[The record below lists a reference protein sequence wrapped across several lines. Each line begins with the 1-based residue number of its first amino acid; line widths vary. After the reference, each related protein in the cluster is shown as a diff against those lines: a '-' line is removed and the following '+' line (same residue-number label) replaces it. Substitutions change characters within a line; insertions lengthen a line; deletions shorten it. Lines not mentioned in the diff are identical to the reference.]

1 MESDSLHEH
10 DKSWKAFF
18 ITTLFIL
25 CTANVYAQSSDTIFS
40 RYFRYAQNFADA
52 YPREKVSLHLDNA
65 SYYLGDT
72 IWFKAYVVTAEQ
84 NLPTTISKPLYVELL
99 DQLGNVVER
108 QIIQLTDGEGTGQ
121 IILNNT
127 FFTGY
132 YEMRAYTKWMLA
144 FDNPSCFSRV
154 LPVYRK
160 RLSDEETPRSIA
172 TYRMDASMKQRPK
185 DKEKKFTVRFFP
197 EGGQLVKGISSIVAF
212 EATSRDKGAADV
224 EGTVVLPSGE
234 ELAHIRSL
242 HDGMGYFEYKPEE
255 KAGVAKIDYEGST
268 YQFDLPEALPQGY
281 VLRIDNR
288 REMLDITVARS
299 SQAMKDTLAV
309 FVSSQGRPYKCMT
322 LDFEDELNCQFRIST
337 KELPP
342 GVQQI
347 SLVNLKGETLCER
360 FCYVMPRSSM
370 LLACKTD
377 HALYRPFEPVT
388 CRIKVRDHLNRP
400 VQANLSVSIRNGV
413 ESDFREYDHSIY
425 TDLLLVSDL
434 KGYIHQPGFYFEN
447 QSAERFKMLDVLLL
461 VRGWR
466 KYDLSRLI
474 GKRPF
479 LPRYLPETSLTL
491 YGQVESYFGKALRN
505 VGVSILARRDSVS
518 IAGMTKTD
526 SLGYFSAPVDGFSGS
541 MDALIQTRNEG
552 KKWNKQAVVKLFRN
566 FEPSL
571 RKLDYYELNPEWKE
585 TGDLKQLLD
594 TLDIAY
600 KDSVF
605 GPDHH
610 LLDEVV
616 VNAKRLNLLLKQTE
630 RFEKEILGY
639 YNITQVVDKMR
650 DKGEAVYNLPM
661 LLKELNPNF
670 RLSDSLSLHYN
681 NSRVLFIVNG
691 GVLSYGKTD
700 YVLDKDVDAIK
711 SIMLYY
717 DQAGGESVFVMN
729 KQSNSFSPSEK
740 EAIGVVFWCN
750 DGNNPNI
757 KETAYAVSLEDLE
770 ENPLIDTDEDIA
782 NVSEDENSFD
792 GAANTAAIMNFAIKD
807 SLAYPAAQKAI
818 EYAPKG
824 VTGWF
829 IGSIAQNKAISNNLE
844 KVYSSFSIIGGT
856 HFDGWYWSST
866 EDGAGKDTPKVFALI
881 SSLTKGRATSTSKR
895 NSFKIRPIIA
905 IR

>member
-40 RYFRYAQNFADA
+40 RYFRYAQNFADS

-255 KAGVAKIDYEGST
+255 KAGMAKIDYEGST

-729 KQSNSFSPSEK
+729 KQSNRVTKFTANNFWSGRWQDGDLSELPLQDAIGADSGPDALWGEKDRKTMKKGPLQKSSVVVCSITTIDDWDPNKTYKARRGIRHTYIQGYNEPLEFYSPAYPDGAPLYTEDSRRTLYWNPNVKTNEKGEAVIQCYNSDNSAPLIINVETLYKGSPSSL
-740 EAIGVVFWCN
+740 
-750 DGNNPNI
+750 NI
-757 KETAYAVSLEDLE
+757 YS
-770 ENPLIDTDEDIA
+770 ID
-782 NVSEDENSFD
+782 
-792 GAANTAAIMNFAIKD
+792 
-807 SLAYPAAQKAI
+807 Y
-818 EYAPKG
+818 
-824 VTGWF
+824 
-829 IGSIAQNKAISNNLE
+829 
-844 KVYSSFSIIGGT
+844 
-856 HFDGWYWSST
+856 
-866 EDGAGKDTPKVFALI
+866 
-881 SSLTKGRATSTSKR
+881 
-895 NSFKIRPIIA
+895 
-905 IR
+905 

>member
-40 RYFRYAQNFADA
+40 RYFRYAQNFADS

-242 HDGMGYFEYKPEE
+242 HDGMGYFEYKPEQ

-729 KQSNSFSPSEK
+729 KQSNRVTKFTANNFWSGRWQDGDLSDLSLQDAIGADSGPDALWGEKDRKTMKKGPLQKSSVVVCSITTIDDWDPNKTYKARRGIRHTYIQGYNEPLEFYSPAYPNGAPLYTEDSRRTLYWNPNVKTNEKGEAVIRCYNSDNSAPLIINVETLYKGSPSSL
-740 EAIGVVFWCN
+740 
-750 DGNNPNI
+750 NI
-757 KETAYAVSLEDLE
+757 YS
-770 ENPLIDTDEDIA
+770 ID
-782 NVSEDENSFD
+782 
-792 GAANTAAIMNFAIKD
+792 
-807 SLAYPAAQKAI
+807 Y
-818 EYAPKG
+818 
-824 VTGWF
+824 
-829 IGSIAQNKAISNNLE
+829 
-844 KVYSSFSIIGGT
+844 
-856 HFDGWYWSST
+856 
-866 EDGAGKDTPKVFALI
+866 
-881 SSLTKGRATSTSKR
+881 
-895 NSFKIRPIIA
+895 
-905 IR
+905 

>member
-40 RYFRYAQNFADA
+40 RYFRYAQNFADS

-160 RLSDEETPRSIA
+160 RLSDKETPRSIA

-610 LLDEVV
+610 LQDEVV

-729 KQSNSFSPSEK
+729 KQSNRVTKFTANNFWSGRWQDGDLSDLPLQDAIGADSGPDALWGEKDRKTMKKSPLQKSSVVVCSITTIDDWDPNKTYKARRGIRHTYIQGYNEPLEFYSPAYPDGAPLYTEDSRRTLYWNPNVKTNKKGEVVIQCYNSDNSAPLIINVETLYKGSPSSL
-740 EAIGVVFWCN
+740 
-750 DGNNPNI
+750 NI
-757 KETAYAVSLEDLE
+757 YS
-770 ENPLIDTDEDIA
+770 ID
-782 NVSEDENSFD
+782 
-792 GAANTAAIMNFAIKD
+792 
-807 SLAYPAAQKAI
+807 Y
-818 EYAPKG
+818 
-824 VTGWF
+824 
-829 IGSIAQNKAISNNLE
+829 
-844 KVYSSFSIIGGT
+844 
-856 HFDGWYWSST
+856 
-866 EDGAGKDTPKVFALI
+866 
-881 SSLTKGRATSTSKR
+881 
-895 NSFKIRPIIA
+895 
-905 IR
+905 

>member
-40 RYFRYAQNFADA
+40 RYFRYAQNFADS

-729 KQSNSFSPSEK
+729 KQSNRVTKFTANNFWSGRWQDGDLSDLPLQDAIGADSGPDALWGEKDRKTMKKSPLQKSSVVVCSITTIDDWDPNKTYKARRGIRHTYIQGYNEPLEFYSPAYPNGAPLYTEDSRRTLYWNPNVKTNEKGEAVIRCYNSDNSAPLIINVETLYKGSPSSL
-740 EAIGVVFWCN
+740 
-750 DGNNPNI
+750 NI
-757 KETAYAVSLEDLE
+757 YS
-770 ENPLIDTDEDIA
+770 ID
-782 NVSEDENSFD
+782 
-792 GAANTAAIMNFAIKD
+792 
-807 SLAYPAAQKAI
+807 Y
-818 EYAPKG
+818 
-824 VTGWF
+824 
-829 IGSIAQNKAISNNLE
+829 
-844 KVYSSFSIIGGT
+844 
-856 HFDGWYWSST
+856 
-866 EDGAGKDTPKVFALI
+866 
-881 SSLTKGRATSTSKR
+881 
-895 NSFKIRPIIA
+895 
-905 IR
+905 

>member
-25 CTANVYAQSSDTIFS
+25 CTVNAYAQSSDTIFS
-40 RYFRYAQNFADA
+40 RYFRYAQNFADS

-299 SQAMKDTLAV
+299 SQAMKDTLDV

-585 TGDLKQLLD
+585 AGDLKQLLD

-729 KQSNSFSPSEK
+729 KQSNRVTKFTANNFWSGRWQDGDLSDLSLQDAIGADSGPDALWGEKDRKTMKKGPLQKSSVVVCSITTIDDWDPNKTYKARRGIRHTYIQGYNEPLEFYSPAYPNGAPLYTEDSRRTLYWNPNVKTNEKGEAVIRCYNSDNSAPLIINVETLYKGSPSSL
-740 EAIGVVFWCN
+740 
-750 DGNNPNI
+750 NI
-757 KETAYAVSLEDLE
+757 YS
-770 ENPLIDTDEDIA
+770 ID
-782 NVSEDENSFD
+782 
-792 GAANTAAIMNFAIKD
+792 
-807 SLAYPAAQKAI
+807 Y
-818 EYAPKG
+818 
-824 VTGWF
+824 
-829 IGSIAQNKAISNNLE
+829 
-844 KVYSSFSIIGGT
+844 
-856 HFDGWYWSST
+856 
-866 EDGAGKDTPKVFALI
+866 
-881 SSLTKGRATSTSKR
+881 
-895 NSFKIRPIIA
+895 
-905 IR
+905 

>member
-40 RYFRYAQNFADA
+40 RYFRYAQNFADS

-729 KQSNSFSPSEK
+729 KQSNRVTKFTANNFWSGRWQDGDLSDLPLQDAIGADSGPDALWGEKDRKTMKKGPLQKSSVVVCSITTIDDWDPNKTYKARRGIRHTYIQGYNEPLEFYSPAYPDGAPLYTEDSRRTLYWNPNVKTNEKGEAVIQCYNSDNSAPLIINVETLYKGSPSSL
-740 EAIGVVFWCN
+740 
-750 DGNNPNI
+750 NI
-757 KETAYAVSLEDLE
+757 YS
-770 ENPLIDTDEDIA
+770 ID
-782 NVSEDENSFD
+782 
-792 GAANTAAIMNFAIKD
+792 
-807 SLAYPAAQKAI
+807 Y
-818 EYAPKG
+818 
-824 VTGWF
+824 
-829 IGSIAQNKAISNNLE
+829 
-844 KVYSSFSIIGGT
+844 
-856 HFDGWYWSST
+856 
-866 EDGAGKDTPKVFALI
+866 
-881 SSLTKGRATSTSKR
+881 
-895 NSFKIRPIIA
+895 
-905 IR
+905 

>member
-1 MESDSLHEH
+1 MESDSLHEY

-25 CTANVYAQSSDTIFS
+25 CTVNAYAQSSDTIFS

-99 DQLGNVVER
+99 DQLGNAVER

-160 RLSDEETPRSIA
+160 RLSDKETPRSIA

-224 EGTVVLPSGE
+224 EGTVVSPSGE
-234 ELAHIRSL
+234 ELAHICSL
-242 HDGMGYFEYKPEE
+242 HDGMGYFEYKPEG

-322 LDFEDELNCQFRIST
+322 LDFEDELSCQFRIST

-585 TGDLKQLLD
+585 AGDLKQLLD

-691 GVLSYGKTD
+691 GILSYGKTD

-717 DQAGGESVFVMN
+717 DQAEGESVFVMN
-729 KQSNSFSPSEK
+729 KQSNRVTKFTANNFWSGRWQDGDLSGLPLQDAIGADSGPDALWGEKDRKTMKKSPLQKSSVVVCSITTIDDWDPNKTYKARRGIRHTYIQGYKEPLEFYSPAYPDGAPLYTEDSRRTLYWNPNVKTNKKGEVVIQCYNSDNSAPLIINVETLYKGSPSSL
-740 EAIGVVFWCN
+740 
-750 DGNNPNI
+750 NI
-757 KETAYAVSLEDLE
+757 YS
-770 ENPLIDTDEDIA
+770 ID
-782 NVSEDENSFD
+782 
-792 GAANTAAIMNFAIKD
+792 
-807 SLAYPAAQKAI
+807 Y
-818 EYAPKG
+818 
-824 VTGWF
+824 
-829 IGSIAQNKAISNNLE
+829 
-844 KVYSSFSIIGGT
+844 
-856 HFDGWYWSST
+856 
-866 EDGAGKDTPKVFALI
+866 
-881 SSLTKGRATSTSKR
+881 
-895 NSFKIRPIIA
+895 
-905 IR
+905 

>member
-40 RYFRYAQNFADA
+40 RYFRYAQNFADS

-729 KQSNSFSPSEK
+729 KQSNRVTKFTANNFWSGRWQDGDLSDLSLQDAIGADSGPDALWGEKDRKTMKKSPLQKSSVVVCSITTIDDWDPNKTYKARRGIRHTYIQGYNEPLEFYSPAYPDGAPLYTEDSRRTLYWNPNVKTNKKGEVVIQCYNSDNSAPLIINVETLYKGSPSSL
-740 EAIGVVFWCN
+740 
-750 DGNNPNI
+750 NI
-757 KETAYAVSLEDLE
+757 YS
-770 ENPLIDTDEDIA
+770 ID
-782 NVSEDENSFD
+782 
-792 GAANTAAIMNFAIKD
+792 
-807 SLAYPAAQKAI
+807 Y
-818 EYAPKG
+818 
-824 VTGWF
+824 
-829 IGSIAQNKAISNNLE
+829 
-844 KVYSSFSIIGGT
+844 
-856 HFDGWYWSST
+856 
-866 EDGAGKDTPKVFALI
+866 
-881 SSLTKGRATSTSKR
+881 
-895 NSFKIRPIIA
+895 
-905 IR
+905 

>member
-585 TGDLKQLLD
+585 AGDLKQLLD

-729 KQSNSFSPSEK
+729 KQSNRVTKFTANNFWSGRWQDGDLSDLSLQDAIGADSGPDALWGEKDGKTMKKGPLQKSSVVVCSITTIDDWDPNKTYKARRGIRHTYIQGYNEPLEFYSPAYPNGAPLYTEDSRRTLYWNPNVKTNEKGEAVIRCYNSDNSAPLIINVETLYKGSPSSL
-740 EAIGVVFWCN
+740 
-750 DGNNPNI
+750 NI
-757 KETAYAVSLEDLE
+757 YS
-770 ENPLIDTDEDIA
+770 ID
-782 NVSEDENSFD
+782 
-792 GAANTAAIMNFAIKD
+792 
-807 SLAYPAAQKAI
+807 Y
-818 EYAPKG
+818 
-824 VTGWF
+824 
-829 IGSIAQNKAISNNLE
+829 
-844 KVYSSFSIIGGT
+844 
-856 HFDGWYWSST
+856 
-866 EDGAGKDTPKVFALI
+866 
-881 SSLTKGRATSTSKR
+881 
-895 NSFKIRPIIA
+895 
-905 IR
+905 

>member
-585 TGDLKQLLD
+585 AGDLKQLLD

-729 KQSNSFSPSEK
+729 KQSNRVTKFTANNFWSGRWQDGDLSDLSLQDAIGADSGPDALWGEKDRKTMKKGPLQKSSVVVCSITTIDDWDPNKTYKARRGIRHTYIQGYNEPLEFYSPAYPDGAPLYTEDSRRTLYWTPNVKTNKKGEVVIQCYNSDNSAPLIINVETLYKGSPSSL
-740 EAIGVVFWCN
+740 
-750 DGNNPNI
+750 NI
-757 KETAYAVSLEDLE
+757 YS
-770 ENPLIDTDEDIA
+770 ID
-782 NVSEDENSFD
+782 
-792 GAANTAAIMNFAIKD
+792 
-807 SLAYPAAQKAI
+807 Y
-818 EYAPKG
+818 
-824 VTGWF
+824 
-829 IGSIAQNKAISNNLE
+829 
-844 KVYSSFSIIGGT
+844 
-856 HFDGWYWSST
+856 
-866 EDGAGKDTPKVFALI
+866 
-881 SSLTKGRATSTSKR
+881 
-895 NSFKIRPIIA
+895 
-905 IR
+905 

>member
-40 RYFRYAQNFADA
+40 RYFRYAQNFADS

-526 SLGYFSAPVDGFSGS
+526 SLGDFSAPVDGFSGS

-729 KQSNSFSPSEK
+729 KQSNRVTKFTANNFWSGRWQDGDLSDLPLQD
-740 EAIGVVFWCN
+740 AIGADSGPDALWGEKDRKTMKKGPLQKSSVVVCSITTIDDW
-750 DGNNPNI
+750 DPNKTYKARRGI
-757 KETAYAVSLEDLE
+757 RHTYIQGYNEPLE
-770 ENPLIDTDEDIA
+770 
-782 NVSEDENSFD
+782 FY
-792 GAANTAAIMNFAIKD
+792 
-807 SLAYPAAQKAI
+807 SLAYPDG
-818 EYAPKG
+818 AP
-824 VTGWF
+824 
-829 IGSIAQNKAISNNLE
+829 L
-844 KVYSSFSIIGGT
+844 Y
-856 HFDGWYWSST
+856 T
-866 EDGAGKDTPKVFALI
+866 EDSRRTLYWNPNVKTNEKGEAVIRCYNSDNSAPLI
-881 SSLTKGRATSTSKR
+881 INVETLYKGSPSLLNIYS
-895 NSFKIRPIIA
+895 IDY
-905 IR
+905 

>member
-25 CTANVYAQSSDTIFS
+25 CTVNAYAQSSDTIFS
-40 RYFRYAQNFADA
+40 RYFRYAQNFADS

-729 KQSNSFSPSEK
+729 KQSNRVTKFTANNFWSGRWQDGDLSDLSLQDAIGADSGPDALWGEKDRKTMKKGPLQKSSVVVCSITTIDDWDPNKTYKARRGIRHTYIQGYNEPLEFYSPAYPNGAPLYTEDSRRTLYWNPNVKTNEKGEAVIRCYSSDNSAPLIINVETLYKGSPSSL
-740 EAIGVVFWCN
+740 
-750 DGNNPNI
+750 NI
-757 KETAYAVSLEDLE
+757 YS
-770 ENPLIDTDEDIA
+770 ID
-782 NVSEDENSFD
+782 
-792 GAANTAAIMNFAIKD
+792 
-807 SLAYPAAQKAI
+807 Y
-818 EYAPKG
+818 
-824 VTGWF
+824 
-829 IGSIAQNKAISNNLE
+829 
-844 KVYSSFSIIGGT
+844 
-856 HFDGWYWSST
+856 
-866 EDGAGKDTPKVFALI
+866 
-881 SSLTKGRATSTSKR
+881 
-895 NSFKIRPIIA
+895 
-905 IR
+905 

>member
-25 CTANVYAQSSDTIFS
+25 CTVNAYAQSSDTIFS

-160 RLSDEETPRSIA
+160 RLSDEETPSSVF

-322 LDFEDELNCQFRIST
+322 LDFEDELSCQFRIST

-729 KQSNSFSPSEK
+729 KQSNRVTKFTANNFWSGRWQDGDLSDLSLQDAIGADSGPDALWGEKDRKTMKKGPLQKSSVVVCSITTIDDWDPNKTYKARRGIRHTYIQGYNEPLEFYSPAYPDGAPLYTEDSRRTLYWNPNVKTNKKGEVVIQCYNSDNSAPLIINVETLYKGSPSSL
-740 EAIGVVFWCN
+740 
-750 DGNNPNI
+750 NI
-757 KETAYAVSLEDLE
+757 YS
-770 ENPLIDTDEDIA
+770 ID
-782 NVSEDENSFD
+782 
-792 GAANTAAIMNFAIKD
+792 
-807 SLAYPAAQKAI
+807 Y
-818 EYAPKG
+818 
-824 VTGWF
+824 
-829 IGSIAQNKAISNNLE
+829 
-844 KVYSSFSIIGGT
+844 
-856 HFDGWYWSST
+856 
-866 EDGAGKDTPKVFALI
+866 
-881 SSLTKGRATSTSKR
+881 
-895 NSFKIRPIIA
+895 
-905 IR
+905 

>member
-40 RYFRYAQNFADA
+40 RYFRYAQNFADS

-729 KQSNSFSPSEK
+729 KQSNRVTKFTANNFWSGRWQDGDLSDLSLQDAIGADSGPDALWGEKDRKTMKKGPLQKSSVVVCSITTIDDWDPNKTYKARRGIRHTYIQGYNEPLEFYSPAYPNGAPLYTEDSRRTLYWNPNVKTNEKGEAVIQCYNSDNSAPLIINVETLYKGSPSSL
-740 EAIGVVFWCN
+740 
-750 DGNNPNI
+750 NI
-757 KETAYAVSLEDLE
+757 YS
-770 ENPLIDTDEDIA
+770 ID
-782 NVSEDENSFD
+782 
-792 GAANTAAIMNFAIKD
+792 
-807 SLAYPAAQKAI
+807 Y
-818 EYAPKG
+818 
-824 VTGWF
+824 
-829 IGSIAQNKAISNNLE
+829 
-844 KVYSSFSIIGGT
+844 
-856 HFDGWYWSST
+856 
-866 EDGAGKDTPKVFALI
+866 
-881 SSLTKGRATSTSKR
+881 
-895 NSFKIRPIIA
+895 
-905 IR
+905 

>member
-1 MESDSLHEH
+1 MESDSLHEY

-25 CTANVYAQSSDTIFS
+25 CTVNAYAQSSDTIFS
-40 RYFRYAQNFADA
+40 RYFRYAQNFADS

-185 DKEKKFTVRFFP
+185 DKEKKFTIRFFP

-234 ELAHIRSL
+234 ELAHIRSF

-729 KQSNSFSPSEK
+729 KQSNRVTKFTANNFWSGRWQDGDLSELPLQDAIGADSGPDALWGEKDRKTMKKGPLQKSSVVVCSITTIDDWDPNKTYKARRGIRHTYIQGYNEPLEFYSPAYPDGAPLYTEDSRRTLYWNPNVKTNEKGEAVIRCYNSDNSAPLIINVETLYKGSPSSL
-740 EAIGVVFWCN
+740 
-750 DGNNPNI
+750 NI
-757 KETAYAVSLEDLE
+757 YS
-770 ENPLIDTDEDIA
+770 ID
-782 NVSEDENSFD
+782 
-792 GAANTAAIMNFAIKD
+792 
-807 SLAYPAAQKAI
+807 Y
-818 EYAPKG
+818 
-824 VTGWF
+824 
-829 IGSIAQNKAISNNLE
+829 
-844 KVYSSFSIIGGT
+844 
-856 HFDGWYWSST
+856 
-866 EDGAGKDTPKVFALI
+866 
-881 SSLTKGRATSTSKR
+881 
-895 NSFKIRPIIA
+895 
-905 IR
+905 

>member
-25 CTANVYAQSSDTIFS
+25 CTVNAYAQSSDTIFS
-40 RYFRYAQNFADA
+40 RYFRYAQNFADS

-121 IILNNT
+121 IILNNI

-585 TGDLKQLLD
+585 AGDLKQLLD

-729 KQSNSFSPSEK
+729 KQSNRVTKFTANNFWSGRWQDGDLSDLSLQDAIGADSGPDALWGEKDRKTMKKGPLQKSSVVVCSITTIDDWDPNKTYKARRGIRHTYIQGYNEPLEFYSPAYPDGAPLYTEDSRRTLYWNPNVKTNEKGEAVIRCYNSDNSAPLIINVETLYKGSPSSL
-740 EAIGVVFWCN
+740 
-750 DGNNPNI
+750 NI
-757 KETAYAVSLEDLE
+757 YS
-770 ENPLIDTDEDIA
+770 ID
-782 NVSEDENSFD
+782 
-792 GAANTAAIMNFAIKD
+792 
-807 SLAYPAAQKAI
+807 Y
-818 EYAPKG
+818 
-824 VTGWF
+824 
-829 IGSIAQNKAISNNLE
+829 
-844 KVYSSFSIIGGT
+844 
-856 HFDGWYWSST
+856 
-866 EDGAGKDTPKVFALI
+866 
-881 SSLTKGRATSTSKR
+881 
-895 NSFKIRPIIA
+895 
-905 IR
+905 

>member
-1 MESDSLHEH
+1 MESDSLHEY

-25 CTANVYAQSSDTIFS
+25 CTVNAYAQSSDTIFS

-729 KQSNSFSPSEK
+729 KQSNRVTKFTANNFWSGRWQDGDLSDLSLQDAIGADSGPDALWGEKDRKTMKKGPLQKSSVVVCSITTIDDWDPNKTYKARRGIRHTYIQGYNEPLEFYSPAYPDGAPLYTEDSRRTLYWNPNVKTNKKGEVVIQCYNSDNSAPLIINVETLYKGSPSSL
-740 EAIGVVFWCN
+740 
-750 DGNNPNI
+750 NI
-757 KETAYAVSLEDLE
+757 YS
-770 ENPLIDTDEDIA
+770 ID
-782 NVSEDENSFD
+782 
-792 GAANTAAIMNFAIKD
+792 
-807 SLAYPAAQKAI
+807 Y
-818 EYAPKG
+818 
-824 VTGWF
+824 
-829 IGSIAQNKAISNNLE
+829 
-844 KVYSSFSIIGGT
+844 
-856 HFDGWYWSST
+856 
-866 EDGAGKDTPKVFALI
+866 
-881 SSLTKGRATSTSKR
+881 
-895 NSFKIRPIIA
+895 
-905 IR
+905 

>member
-25 CTANVYAQSSDTIFS
+25 CTANAYAQSSDTIFS
-40 RYFRYAQNFADA
+40 RYFCYAQNFADS

-729 KQSNSFSPSEK
+729 KQSNRVTKFTANNFWSGRWQDGDLSELPLQDAIGADSGPDALWGEKDRKTMKKGPLQKSSVVVCSITTIDDWDPNKTYKARRGIRHTYIQGYNEPLEFYSPAYPNGAPLYTEDSRRTLYWNPNVKTNEKGEAVIRCYNSDNSAPLIINVETLYKGSPSSL
-740 EAIGVVFWCN
+740 
-750 DGNNPNI
+750 NI
-757 KETAYAVSLEDLE
+757 YS
-770 ENPLIDTDEDIA
+770 ID
-782 NVSEDENSFD
+782 
-792 GAANTAAIMNFAIKD
+792 
-807 SLAYPAAQKAI
+807 Y
-818 EYAPKG
+818 
-824 VTGWF
+824 
-829 IGSIAQNKAISNNLE
+829 
-844 KVYSSFSIIGGT
+844 
-856 HFDGWYWSST
+856 
-866 EDGAGKDTPKVFALI
+866 
-881 SSLTKGRATSTSKR
+881 
-895 NSFKIRPIIA
+895 
-905 IR
+905 

>member
-40 RYFRYAQNFADA
+40 RYFRYAQNFADS

-729 KQSNSFSPSEK
+729 KQSNRVTKFTANNFWSGRWQDGDLSELPLQDAIGADSGPDALWGEKDRKTMKKGPLQKSSVVVCSITTIDDWDPNKTYKARRGIRHTYIQGYNEPLEFYSPAYPDGAPLYTEDSRRTLYWNPNVKTNEKGEAVIRCYNSDNSAPLIINVETLYKGSPSSL
-740 EAIGVVFWCN
+740 
-750 DGNNPNI
+750 NI
-757 KETAYAVSLEDLE
+757 YS
-770 ENPLIDTDEDIA
+770 ID
-782 NVSEDENSFD
+782 
-792 GAANTAAIMNFAIKD
+792 
-807 SLAYPAAQKAI
+807 Y
-818 EYAPKG
+818 
-824 VTGWF
+824 
-829 IGSIAQNKAISNNLE
+829 
-844 KVYSSFSIIGGT
+844 
-856 HFDGWYWSST
+856 
-866 EDGAGKDTPKVFALI
+866 
-881 SSLTKGRATSTSKR
+881 
-895 NSFKIRPIIA
+895 
-905 IR
+905 

>member
-1 MESDSLHEH
+1 MESDSLHEY

-25 CTANVYAQSSDTIFS
+25 CTVNAYAQSSDTIFS

-99 DQLGNVVER
+99 DQLGNAVER

-160 RLSDEETPRSIA
+160 RLSDKETPRSIA

-224 EGTVVLPSGE
+224 EGTVVSPSGE

-518 IAGMTKTD
+518 IAGMTKRIHW
-526 SLGYFSAPVDGFSGS
+526 G
-541 MDALIQTRNEG
+541 
-552 KKWNKQAVVKLFRN
+552 
-566 FEPSL
+566 
-571 RKLDYYELNPEWKE
+571 
-585 TGDLKQLLD
+585 
-594 TLDIAY
+594 
-600 KDSVF
+600 
-605 GPDHH
+605 
-610 LLDEVV
+610 
-616 VNAKRLNLLLKQTE
+616 
-630 RFEKEILGY
+630 IL
-639 YNITQVVDKMR
+639 VR
-650 DKGEAVYNLPM
+650 
-661 LLKELNPNF
+661 
-670 RLSDSLSLHYN
+670 R
-681 NSRVLFIVNG
+681 
-691 GVLSYGKTD
+691 
-700 YVLDKDVDAIK
+700 
-711 SIMLYY
+711 
-717 DQAGGESVFVMN
+717 
-729 KQSNSFSPSEK
+729 
-740 EAIGVVFWCN
+740 
-750 DGNNPNI
+750 
-757 KETAYAVSLEDLE
+757 
-770 ENPLIDTDEDIA
+770 
-782 NVSEDENSFD
+782 
-792 GAANTAAIMNFAIKD
+792 
-807 SLAYPAAQKAI
+807 
-818 EYAPKG
+818 
-824 VTGWF
+824 
-829 IGSIAQNKAISNNLE
+829 
-844 KVYSSFSIIGGT
+844 
-856 HFDGWYWSST
+856 
-866 EDGAGKDTPKVFALI
+866 
-881 SSLTKGRATSTSKR
+881 
-895 NSFKIRPIIA
+895 
-905 IR
+905 

>member
-25 CTANVYAQSSDTIFS
+25 CTANVYVQSSDTIFS

-729 KQSNSFSPSEK
+729 KQSNRVTKFTANNFWSGRWQDGDLSDLSLQDAIGADSGPDALWGEKDRKTMKKGPLQKSSVVVCSITTIDDWDPNKTYKARRGIRHTYIQGYNEPLEFYSPAYPDGAPLYTEDSRRTLYWNPNVKTNEKGEAVIRCYNSDNSAPLIINVETLYKGSPSSL
-740 EAIGVVFWCN
+740 
-750 DGNNPNI
+750 NI
-757 KETAYAVSLEDLE
+757 YS
-770 ENPLIDTDEDIA
+770 ID
-782 NVSEDENSFD
+782 
-792 GAANTAAIMNFAIKD
+792 
-807 SLAYPAAQKAI
+807 Y
-818 EYAPKG
+818 
-824 VTGWF
+824 
-829 IGSIAQNKAISNNLE
+829 
-844 KVYSSFSIIGGT
+844 
-856 HFDGWYWSST
+856 
-866 EDGAGKDTPKVFALI
+866 
-881 SSLTKGRATSTSKR
+881 
-895 NSFKIRPIIA
+895 
-905 IR
+905 

>member
-40 RYFRYAQNFADA
+40 RYFRYAQNFADS

-729 KQSNSFSPSEK
+729 KQSNRVTKFTANNFWSGRWQDGDLSELPLQDAIGADSGPDALWGEKDRKTMKKGPLQKSSVVVCSITTIDDWDPNKTYKARRGIRHTYIQGYNEPLEFYSPAYPDGAPLYTEDSRCTLYWNPNVKTNEKGEAVIRCYNSDNSAPLIINVETLYKGSPSSL
-740 EAIGVVFWCN
+740 
-750 DGNNPNI
+750 NI
-757 KETAYAVSLEDLE
+757 YS
-770 ENPLIDTDEDIA
+770 ID
-782 NVSEDENSFD
+782 
-792 GAANTAAIMNFAIKD
+792 
-807 SLAYPAAQKAI
+807 Y
-818 EYAPKG
+818 
-824 VTGWF
+824 
-829 IGSIAQNKAISNNLE
+829 
-844 KVYSSFSIIGGT
+844 
-856 HFDGWYWSST
+856 
-866 EDGAGKDTPKVFALI
+866 
-881 SSLTKGRATSTSKR
+881 
-895 NSFKIRPIIA
+895 
-905 IR
+905 

>member
-25 CTANVYAQSSDTIFS
+25 CTVNAYAQSSDTIFS
-40 RYFRYAQNFADA
+40 RYFRYAQNFADS

-585 TGDLKQLLD
+585 AGDLKQLLD

-717 DQAGGESVFVMN
+717 DQAGGASVFVMN
-729 KQSNSFSPSEK
+729 KQSNRVTKFTANNFWSGRWQDGDLSDLSLQDAIGADSGPDALWGEKDRKTMKKGPLQKSSVVVCSITTIDDWDPNKTYKARRGIRHTYIQGYNEPLEFYSPAYPNGAPLYTEDSRRTLYWNPNVKTNEKGEAVIRCYNSDNSAPLIINVETLYKGSPSSL
-740 EAIGVVFWCN
+740 
-750 DGNNPNI
+750 NI
-757 KETAYAVSLEDLE
+757 YS
-770 ENPLIDTDEDIA
+770 ID
-782 NVSEDENSFD
+782 
-792 GAANTAAIMNFAIKD
+792 
-807 SLAYPAAQKAI
+807 Y
-818 EYAPKG
+818 
-824 VTGWF
+824 
-829 IGSIAQNKAISNNLE
+829 
-844 KVYSSFSIIGGT
+844 
-856 HFDGWYWSST
+856 
-866 EDGAGKDTPKVFALI
+866 
-881 SSLTKGRATSTSKR
+881 
-895 NSFKIRPIIA
+895 
-905 IR
+905 

>member
-447 QSAERFKMLDVLLL
+447 QSDERFKMLDVLLL

-729 KQSNSFSPSEK
+729 KQSNRVTKFTANNFWSGRWQDGDLSDLPLQDAIGADSGPDALWGEKDRKTMKKGPLQKSSVVVCSITTIDDWDPNKTYKARRGIRHTYIQGYNEPLEFYSPAYPDGAPLYTEDSRRTLYWNPNVKTNEKGEAVIRCYNSDNSAPLIINVETLYKGSPSSL
-740 EAIGVVFWCN
+740 
-750 DGNNPNI
+750 NI
-757 KETAYAVSLEDLE
+757 YS
-770 ENPLIDTDEDIA
+770 ID
-782 NVSEDENSFD
+782 
-792 GAANTAAIMNFAIKD
+792 
-807 SLAYPAAQKAI
+807 Y
-818 EYAPKG
+818 
-824 VTGWF
+824 
-829 IGSIAQNKAISNNLE
+829 
-844 KVYSSFSIIGGT
+844 
-856 HFDGWYWSST
+856 
-866 EDGAGKDTPKVFALI
+866 
-881 SSLTKGRATSTSKR
+881 
-895 NSFKIRPIIA
+895 
-905 IR
+905 

>member
-40 RYFRYAQNFADA
+40 RYFRYAQNFADS

-729 KQSNSFSPSEK
+729 KQSNRVTKFTANNFWSGRWQDGDLSDLPLQDAIGADSGPDALWGEKDRKTMKKSPLQKSSVVVCSITTIDDWDPNKTYKARRGIRHTYIQGYNEPLEFYSPAYPDGAPLYTEDSRRTLYWNPNVKTNEKGEAVIQCYNSDNSAPLIINVETLYKGSPSSL
-740 EAIGVVFWCN
+740 
-750 DGNNPNI
+750 NI
-757 KETAYAVSLEDLE
+757 YS
-770 ENPLIDTDEDIA
+770 ID
-782 NVSEDENSFD
+782 
-792 GAANTAAIMNFAIKD
+792 
-807 SLAYPAAQKAI
+807 Y
-818 EYAPKG
+818 
-824 VTGWF
+824 
-829 IGSIAQNKAISNNLE
+829 
-844 KVYSSFSIIGGT
+844 
-856 HFDGWYWSST
+856 
-866 EDGAGKDTPKVFALI
+866 
-881 SSLTKGRATSTSKR
+881 
-895 NSFKIRPIIA
+895 
-905 IR
+905 

>member
-40 RYFRYAQNFADA
+40 RYFRYAQNFADS

-729 KQSNSFSPSEK
+729 KQSNRVTKFTANNFWSGRWQDGDLSELPLQDAIGADSGPDALWGEKDRKTMKKGPLQKSSVVVCSITTIDDWDPNKTYKARRGIRHTYIQGYNEPLEFYSPAYPDGAPLYTEDSRRTLYWNPNVKTNKKGEVVIQCYNSDNSAPLIINVETLYKGSPSSL
-740 EAIGVVFWCN
+740 
-750 DGNNPNI
+750 NI
-757 KETAYAVSLEDLE
+757 YS
-770 ENPLIDTDEDIA
+770 ID
-782 NVSEDENSFD
+782 
-792 GAANTAAIMNFAIKD
+792 
-807 SLAYPAAQKAI
+807 Y
-818 EYAPKG
+818 
-824 VTGWF
+824 
-829 IGSIAQNKAISNNLE
+829 
-844 KVYSSFSIIGGT
+844 
-856 HFDGWYWSST
+856 
-866 EDGAGKDTPKVFALI
+866 
-881 SSLTKGRATSTSKR
+881 
-895 NSFKIRPIIA
+895 
-905 IR
+905 

>member
-40 RYFRYAQNFADA
+40 RYFRYAQNFADS

-729 KQSNSFSPSEK
+729 KQSNRVTKFTANNFWSGRWQDGDLSELPLQDAIGADSGPDALWGEKDRKTMKKGPLQKSSVVVCSITTIDDWDPNKTYKARRGIRHTYIQGYNEPLEFYSPAYPDGAPLYTEDSRRTLYWNPNVKTNEKGEAVIQCYNSDNSAPLIINVETLYKGSPSSL
-740 EAIGVVFWCN
+740 
-750 DGNNPNI
+750 NI
-757 KETAYAVSLEDLE
+757 YS
-770 ENPLIDTDEDIA
+770 ID
-782 NVSEDENSFD
+782 
-792 GAANTAAIMNFAIKD
+792 
-807 SLAYPAAQKAI
+807 Y
-818 EYAPKG
+818 
-824 VTGWF
+824 
-829 IGSIAQNKAISNNLE
+829 
-844 KVYSSFSIIGGT
+844 
-856 HFDGWYWSST
+856 
-866 EDGAGKDTPKVFALI
+866 
-881 SSLTKGRATSTSKR
+881 
-895 NSFKIRPIIA
+895 
-905 IR
+905 

>member
-40 RYFRYAQNFADA
+40 RYFRYAQNFADS

-729 KQSNSFSPSEK
+729 KQSNRVTKFTANNFWSGRWQDGDLSDLSLQDAIGADSGPDALWGEKDRKTMKKGPLQKSSVVVCSITTIDDWDPNKTYKARRGIRHTYIQGYNEPLEFYSPAYPDGAPLYTEDSRRTLYWNPNVKTNKKGEVVIQCYNSDNSAPLIINVETLYKGSPSSL
-740 EAIGVVFWCN
+740 
-750 DGNNPNI
+750 NI
-757 KETAYAVSLEDLE
+757 YS
-770 ENPLIDTDEDIA
+770 ID
-782 NVSEDENSFD
+782 
-792 GAANTAAIMNFAIKD
+792 
-807 SLAYPAAQKAI
+807 Y
-818 EYAPKG
+818 
-824 VTGWF
+824 
-829 IGSIAQNKAISNNLE
+829 
-844 KVYSSFSIIGGT
+844 
-856 HFDGWYWSST
+856 
-866 EDGAGKDTPKVFALI
+866 
-881 SSLTKGRATSTSKR
+881 
-895 NSFKIRPIIA
+895 
-905 IR
+905 

>member
-25 CTANVYAQSSDTIFS
+25 CTVNAYAQSSDTIFS
-40 RYFRYAQNFADA
+40 RYFRYAQNFADS

-160 RLSDEETPRSIA
+160 RLSDKETPRSIA

-224 EGTVVLPSGE
+224 EGTVVSPSGE

-729 KQSNSFSPSEK
+729 KQSNRVTKFTANNFWSGRWQDGDLSDLSLQDAIGADSGPDALWGEKDRKTMKKGPLQKSSVVVCSITTIDDWDPNKTYKARRGIRHTYIQGYNEPLEFYSPAYPDGAPLYTEDSRRTLYWNPNVKTNEKGEAVIRCYNSDNSAPLIINVETLYKGSPSLL
-740 EAIGVVFWCN
+740 
-750 DGNNPNI
+750 NI
-757 KETAYAVSLEDLE
+757 YS
-770 ENPLIDTDEDIA
+770 ID
-782 NVSEDENSFD
+782 
-792 GAANTAAIMNFAIKD
+792 
-807 SLAYPAAQKAI
+807 Y
-818 EYAPKG
+818 
-824 VTGWF
+824 
-829 IGSIAQNKAISNNLE
+829 
-844 KVYSSFSIIGGT
+844 
-856 HFDGWYWSST
+856 
-866 EDGAGKDTPKVFALI
+866 
-881 SSLTKGRATSTSKR
+881 
-895 NSFKIRPIIA
+895 
-905 IR
+905 

>member
-40 RYFRYAQNFADA
+40 RYFRYAQNFADS

-729 KQSNSFSPSEK
+729 KQSNRVTKFTANNFWSGRWQDGDLSDLSLQDAIGADSGPDALWGEKDRKTMKKSPLQKSSVVVCSITTIDDWDPNKTYKARRGIRHTYIQGYNEPLEFYSPAYPDGAPLYTEDSRRTLYWNPNVKTNEKGEAVIRCYNSDNSAPLIINVETLYKGSPSSL
-740 EAIGVVFWCN
+740 
-750 DGNNPNI
+750 NI
-757 KETAYAVSLEDLE
+757 YS
-770 ENPLIDTDEDIA
+770 ID
-782 NVSEDENSFD
+782 
-792 GAANTAAIMNFAIKD
+792 
-807 SLAYPAAQKAI
+807 Y
-818 EYAPKG
+818 
-824 VTGWF
+824 
-829 IGSIAQNKAISNNLE
+829 
-844 KVYSSFSIIGGT
+844 
-856 HFDGWYWSST
+856 
-866 EDGAGKDTPKVFALI
+866 
-881 SSLTKGRATSTSKR
+881 
-895 NSFKIRPIIA
+895 
-905 IR
+905 

>member
-40 RYFRYAQNFADA
+40 RYFRYAQNFADS

-255 KAGVAKIDYEGST
+255 KADVAKIDYEGST

-729 KQSNSFSPSEK
+729 KQSNRVTKFTANNFWSGRWQDGDLSELPLQDAIGADSGPDALWGEKDRKTMKKGPLQKSSVVVCSITTIDDWDPNKTYKARRGIRHTYIQGYNEPLEFYSPAYPDGAPLYTEDSRRTLYWNPNVKTNEKGEAVIRCYNSDNSAPLIINVETLYKGSPSSL
-740 EAIGVVFWCN
+740 
-750 DGNNPNI
+750 NI
-757 KETAYAVSLEDLE
+757 YS
-770 ENPLIDTDEDIA
+770 ID
-782 NVSEDENSFD
+782 
-792 GAANTAAIMNFAIKD
+792 
-807 SLAYPAAQKAI
+807 Y
-818 EYAPKG
+818 
-824 VTGWF
+824 
-829 IGSIAQNKAISNNLE
+829 
-844 KVYSSFSIIGGT
+844 
-856 HFDGWYWSST
+856 
-866 EDGAGKDTPKVFALI
+866 
-881 SSLTKGRATSTSKR
+881 
-895 NSFKIRPIIA
+895 
-905 IR
+905 

>member
-347 SLVNLKGETLCER
+347 SLANLKGETLCER

-729 KQSNSFSPSEK
+729 KQSNRVTKFTANNFWSGRWQDGDLSDLPLQDAIGADSGPDALWGEKDRKTMKKSPLQKSSVVVCSITTIDDWDPNKTYKARRGIRHTYIQGYNEPLEFYSPAYPDGAPLYTEDSRRTLYWNPNVKTNKKGEVVIQCYNSDNSAPLIINVETLYKGSPSSL
-740 EAIGVVFWCN
+740 
-750 DGNNPNI
+750 NI
-757 KETAYAVSLEDLE
+757 YS
-770 ENPLIDTDEDIA
+770 ID
-782 NVSEDENSFD
+782 
-792 GAANTAAIMNFAIKD
+792 
-807 SLAYPAAQKAI
+807 Y
-818 EYAPKG
+818 
-824 VTGWF
+824 
-829 IGSIAQNKAISNNLE
+829 
-844 KVYSSFSIIGGT
+844 
-856 HFDGWYWSST
+856 
-866 EDGAGKDTPKVFALI
+866 
-881 SSLTKGRATSTSKR
+881 
-895 NSFKIRPIIA
+895 
-905 IR
+905 